1 MKRTFKKLIALLLL
15 TPAERARLDVLRAAL
30 ERAQALAVLAPW
42 ERQLLNSINQPY
54 RWQPD
59 EHLTKEEGEK
69 WAAFITSQMG
79 VKIDVCMVNWAQ
91 QQAQAA
97 VGAPADQIQQASGF
111 ARGCM
116 ASWQMAKTLSRLA
129 AAQGDKSETD
139 ATTAAANLDHLTP

>member
-1 MKRTFKKLIALLLL
+1 MKAAFTKLIERL
-15 TPAERARLDVLRAAL
+15 TLSPAERARLAKMRGALARA
-30 ERAQALAVLAPW
+30 EALAVLAPH
-42 ERQLLNSINQPY
+42 ERALINALNEPY

-59 EHLTKEEGEK
+59 EHLTKAEGEQ
-69 WAAFITSQMG
+69 WGAFIASPMG
-79 VKIDVCMVNWAQ
+79 VKIDVCMLNWAQ

-97 VGAPADQIQQASGF
+97 IGAPADQIQHASGF

-129 AAQGDKSETD
+129 AAQGDKSESD